1 MNYYA
6 NRGGNSNVKGY
17 EIGEDFIT
25 VYFKKSSKAYTYSYR
40 SAGST
45 HVETMKSLAQSGQGL
60 NSYIMLN
67 VKSDF
72 ER

>member
-40 SAGST
+40 SCGSS
-45 HVETMKSLAQSGQGL
+45 HVEKMKLLAKGGQGL
-60 NSYIMLN
+60 NGYIKSN
-67 VKSDF
+67 VDDDF
-72 ER
+72 EK